1 MKSWII
7 EPRDAVVFRDG
18 APADGA
24 MRTLAFPW
32 PSTTA
37 GLVRSRSG
45 EGPDGVFDVRGDDL
59 RALRALEVR
68 GPLLAALRE
77 DGDVDELMPPAPRDC
92 VWHRAADGKAIE
104 RRRLASGVAP
114 MDGSTTDLD
123 ESGLELVGPL
133 VEMPEG
139 KALSGP
145 SFWRW
150 SALERWLIDPS
161 AGPDVFDA
169 KDGLDALPREE
180 RVHVSID
187 SKLETARDGQL
198 FSTAALRFTD
208 EKGGRRF
215 GLSVC
220 SDAELAPG
228 LVKLGGRSRL
238 SMLRES
244 KSAWPSLPTE
254 LRDKLAGQRRLRVIL
269 LTPACFRSGALP
281 SLAGAKVVAAVVD
294 RPLAHSGWDLEKKAP
309 RPARRLAPAG
319 SVYWI
324 EVDDAARWA
333 EEHWMTSLSDEPQDA
348 LDGFG
353 LAVMGVA

>member
-1 MKSWII
+1 MKSWVI

-45 EGPDGVFDVRGDDL
+45 EGRDGAFDVSGDGLD
-59 RALRALEVR
+59 ALRALQVR
-68 GPLLAALRE
+68 GPLLAALGE
-77 DGDVDELMPPAPRDC
+77 DGDIAELMPPAPRDC
-92 VWHRAADGKAIE
+92 VWHRAADGKALE
-104 RRRLASGVAP
+104 RRRLALGVAR
-114 MDGSTTDLD
+114 MDGSTTDLE
-123 ESGLELVGPL
+123 ESGLELVGPR
-133 VEMPEG
+133 VELPKG
-139 KALSGP
+139 KAQPGP

-150 SALERWLIDPS
+150 GALERWLLEPS
-161 AGPDVFDA
+161 AGPDVFG
-169 KDGLDALPREE
+169 DGLAALPREE
-180 RVHVSID
+180 RTHVSMD
-187 SKLETARDGQL
+187 SVLETARDGQL

-208 EKGGRRF
+208 EKGRRF

-220 SDAELAPG
+220 SDAALAPG

-244 KSAWPSLPTE
+244 KAGWPLFPE
-254 LRDKLAGQRRLRVIL
+254 ALRDKLAGQRRLRVIL

-294 RPLAHSGWDLEKKAP
+294 RPLAHSGWDLVAKGP

-319 SVYWI
+319 SVYWL

-333 EEHWMTSLSDEPQDA
+333 EEHWMTCLSDERQDA